1 MFESFNIIKKL
12 IRKNLLLKTELEL
25 AQKKI
30 GDPVE
35 VVNKCF
41 KKGIKWYDWNELPI
55 ERRRHFFSEAQL
67 FLNSDVVNNI
77 KNYLIAT
84 GAQTAF
90 LEHSQDNQKI
100 RDFQMTING
109 MELLMQEMARVQNP
123 DKAEEK
129 TDEIYNGV

>member
-12 IRKNLLLKTELEL
+12 IRENLWLKAELEI
-25 AQKKI
+25 ANKKI

-41 KKGIKWYDWNELPI
+41 KKGIQWYDWNELPI
-55 ERRRHFFSEAQL
+55 ERRRHFFAEAQL

-90 LEHSQDNQKI
+90 LEQNNDNQKI

-109 MELLMQEMARVQNP
+109 MELLMQEMGRIQNP
-123 DKAEEK
+123 DKVEEEK
-129 TDEIYNGV
+129 DNIYNGI

>member
-12 IRKNLLLKTELEL
+12 IRENLWLKAELEI
-25 AQKKI
+25 ANKKI

-55 ERRRHFFSEAQL
+55 ERRRHFFAEAQL

-90 LEHSQDNQKI
+90 LEQNNDNQKI

-109 MELLMQEMARVQNP
+109 MELLIQEMGRIQNP
-123 DKAEEK
+123 DKVEEEK
-129 TDEIYNGV
+129 DNIYNGI

>member
-1 MFESFNIIKKL
+1 MFEKLNFFKKL
-12 IRKNLLLKTELEL
+12 IRENLLLKTELEV
-25 AQKKI
+25 AKKKI

-41 KKGIKWYDWNELPI
+41 EKGLKWYDWNELPK
-55 ERRRHFFSEAQL
+55 ERKRHYYSEAQL

-90 LEHSQDNQKI
+90 LEQHQDNQKI

-109 MELLMQEMARVQNP
+109 IELLMQEMARVENP
-123 DKAEEK
+123 DKYKEE

>member
-12 IRKNLLLKTELEL
+12 IRENLWLKAELEI
-25 AQKKI
+25 ANKKI

-41 KKGIKWYDWNELPI
+41 KKGIQWYDWNELPI
-55 ERRRHFFSEAQL
+55 ERRRHFFAEAQL

-90 LEHSQDNQKI
+90 LEQNNDNQKI

-109 MELLMQEMARVQNP
+109 MELLMQEMGKIQNP
-123 DKAEEK
+123 DKVEEEK
-129 TDEIYNGV
+129 DNIYNGI

>member
-12 IRKNLLLKTELEL
+12 IRENLWLKAELEI
-25 AQKKI
+25 ANKKI
-30 GDPVE
+30 GDPIE

-41 KKGIKWYDWNELPI
+41 KKGIQWYDWNELPI
-55 ERRRHFFSEAQL
+55 ERRRHFFAEAQL

-90 LEHSQDNQKI
+90 LEQNNDNQKI

-109 MELLMQEMARVQNP
+109 MELLMQEMGRIQNP
-123 DKAEEK
+123 DKLEEEK
-129 TDEIYNGV
+129 DNIYNGI

>member
-12 IRKNLLLKTELEL
+12 IRENLWLKAELEI
-25 AQKKI
+25 ANKKI

-41 KKGIKWYDWNELPI
+41 KKGIQWYDWNELPI
-55 ERRRHFFSEAQL
+55 ERRRHFFAEAQL

-90 LEHSQDNQKI
+90 LEQNNDNQKI

-109 MELLMQEMARVQNP
+109 MELLIQEMGRIQNP
-123 DKAEEK
+123 DKVEEEK
-129 TDEIYNGV
+129 DNIYNGI

>member
-12 IRKNLLLKTELEL
+12 IRENLWLKAELEI
-25 AQKKI
+25 ANKKI

-41 KKGIKWYDWNELPI
+41 KKGIQWYDWNELPI
-55 ERRRHFFSEAQL
+55 ERRRHFFAEAQL

-90 LEHSQDNQKI
+90 LEQNNDNQKI

-109 MELLMQEMARVQNP
+109 MELLIQEMGRIQNP
-123 DKAEEK
+123 DKLEEEK
-129 TDEIYNGV
+129 DNIYNGI

>member
-12 IRKNLLLKTELEL
+12 IRENVLLKTELEI
-25 AQKKI
+25 AKKKI

-41 KKGIKWYDWNELPI
+41 KKGIQWYDWNELPI
-55 ERRRHFFSEAQL
+55 ERRRHFFAEAQL
-67 FLNSDVVNNI
+67 FLNSDVVNNV

-90 LEHSQDNQKI
+90 LEQNNDNQKI

-109 MELLMQEMARVQNP
+109 MELLMQEMGRIQNP
-123 DKAEEK
+123 DKVEEEK
-129 TDEIYNGV
+129 DNIYNGI

>member
-1 MFESFNIIKKL
+1 MLESFNIIKKL
-12 IRKNLLLKTELEL
+12 IRENLWLKAELEI
-25 AQKKI
+25 ANKKI

-41 KKGIKWYDWNELPI
+41 KKGIQWYDWNELPI
-55 ERRRHFFSEAQL
+55 ERRRHFFAEAQL

-90 LEHSQDNQKI
+90 LEQNNDNQKI

-109 MELLMQEMARVQNP
+109 MELLMQEMGRIQNP
-123 DKAEEK
+123 DKVEEEK
-129 TDEIYNGV
+129 DNIYNGI